1 MHPNPITLSIQLPT
15 MPDKPEW
22 KLNGSI
28 ISVPDLPLN
37 FLVSTLRDRVME
49 IIDAPLPL
57 SRIRFDYGTKILSN
71 TNTLAS
77 VNIDDGDTV
86 QMTIRKK

>member
-1 MHPNPITLSIQLPT
+1 MHPNPITISIQLPT
-15 MPDKPEW
+15 MPEKPEW

-28 ISVPDLPLN
+28 INVPDLPLN
-37 FLVSTLRDRVME
+37 FLVSTLRDKVMA

-77 VNIDDGDTV
+77 VNIDDGDTI
-86 QMTIRKK
+86 QLSIRKK